1 MNSFTSTSPKQRFFL
16 RHLAGLALAVT
27 LTFTAPA
34 QEQES
39 APTPPV
45 KPDEGNLRAFIELVR
60 TDIQTEKATII
71 AENLSFTEDE
81 AFEFWPLH
89 REYSLELSKLFDQRL
104 NLIRKY
110 LGDLEDLSDEQAE
123 QLAGEAFDLEAKR
136 LKLKRNWFKK
146 FAKVI
151 PAKKAAQF
159 FQLEN
164 QLNAVI
170 DLRVAAALPLI
181 K

>member
-1 MNSFTSTSPKQRFFL
+1 MTSSTSPKQTSFL
-16 RHLAGLALAVT
+16 RRILGLALIVT
-27 LTFTAPA
+27 ATFTISA
-34 QEQES
+34 QEQDS
-39 APTPPV
+39 TPTPPV

-71 AENLSFTEDE
+71 AENLPLTEDE

-104 NLIRKY
+104 TLIRKHVANF
-110 LGDLEDLSDEQAE
+110 EDMTDKQAE
-123 QLAGEAFDLEAKR
+123 QLADDVFDLEAKR
-136 LKLKRNWFKK
+136 LKLKRTWFKK

-151 PAKKAAQF
+151 SPKKAAQF

-164 QLNAVI
+164 QLNAAI
-170 DLRVAAALPLI
+170 DLRVAAAMPLI

>member
-1 MNSFTSTSPKQRFFL
+1 MKSFTSTSPKQPSFF
-16 RHLAGLALAVT
+16 RCLAGLALAVT
-27 LTFTAPA
+27 LTFTAQA

-45 KPDEGNLRAFIELVR
+45 TPDEGNLRAFIEMVR

-104 NLIRKY
+104 NLIRKHVANFEAMT
-110 LGDLEDLSDEQAE
+110 DKQAE
-123 QLAGEAFDLEAKR
+123 QLADDVFDLEAKR
-136 LKLKRNWFKK
+136 LKLKRTWFKK

-151 PAKKAAQF
+151 SSKKAAQF

-164 QLNAVI
+164 QLNAAI
-170 DLRVAAALPLI
+170 DLRVAAAMPLI

>member
-1 MNSFTSTSPKQRFFL
+1 MKPFYMLQKFTVHRASL
-16 RHLAGLALAVT
+16 GLAVAAATAFSVLAQQSEP
-27 LTFTAPA
+27 AP
-34 QEQES
+34 S
-39 APTPPV
+39 ASV
-45 KPDEGNLRAFIELVR
+45 QPDEGNLRAFIELAR
-60 TDIQTEKATII
+60 SDIQNEKATII
-71 AENLSFTEDE
+71 AQNIQFTDDE

-89 REYSLELSKLFDQRL
+89 REYSLELSRLLDQRL
-104 NLIRKY
+104 SLIRKHV
-110 LGDLEDLSDEQAE
+110 GNFDSLSDKQAE
-123 QLAGEAFDLEAKR
+123 QLANDVFDLEAKR
-136 LKLKRNWFKK
+136 LKLKRTWFKR

-164 QLNAVI
+164 QLNAAL